1 MLLFTYLMFMKQ
13 LGEVETKRFGKIFIN
28 LISIK
33 HKITNRTRTALK
45 RVVLFLLK

>member
-1 MLLFTYLMFMKQ
+1 MFMKQ

-28 LISIK
+28 PISIK